1 MIRLLSGNMF
11 DCQVDA
17 LVNTVNCVGVMGA
30 GVALQFKMRYPEMF
44 QDYVRRCRCGLAR
57 PGQPYAWRQEE
68 SLFGSDSRVVIN
80 FPTKDDWRN
89 PSEYSY
95 IESGLHWL
103 REYLLQSPGLSI
115 AIPALG
121 CGYGGLDWKVV
132 EGMIR
137 TALGDLENEILLF
150 PPQGR
155 R

>member
-1 MIRLLSGNMF
+1 MIRLVSGNMF

-44 QDYVRRCRCGLAR
+44 QDYVRRCRAGLVR
-57 PGQPYAWRQEE
+57 PGQPYEWRLEE
-68 SLFGSDSRVVIN
+68 SLFGSDSRIVIN

-95 IESGLHWL
+95 IESGLRWL
-103 REYLLQSPGLSI
+103 RGYLLQSHGLSI

-121 CGYGGLDWKVV
+121 CGYGGLEWTVV
-132 EGMIR
+132 EGMILS
-137 TALGDLENEILLF
+137 ALGNLENEILLF
-150 PPQGR
+150 LPQNR

>member
-1 MIRLLSGNMF
+1 MIRLVSGNMF
-11 DCQVDA
+11 DCKVDA

-30 GVALQFKMRYPEMF
+30 GVALQFKMRNPEMF
-44 QDYVRRCRCGLAR
+44 KDYVRRCRGGLVR
-57 PGQPYAWRQEE
+57 PGQPYEWRADA
-68 SLFGSDSRVVIN
+68 SLFGSDSRIVIN

-95 IESGLHWL
+95 IESGLRWL
-103 REYLLQSPGLSI
+103 RGYLLQSPGLSI

-132 EGMIR
+132 EGMILS
-137 TALGDLENEILLF
+137 ALGDLENEILLF
-150 PPQGR
+150 PPQNR